1 MVSWGYRRRDVFL
14 IQPGRAGHA
23 AMSLGF
29 NVSELL
35 ESIQRLE
42 KLTKARLAE
51 RRKGADTV
59 DSLRTQ
65 LVRYGVCTCSCH
77 FTLHTTH
84 TGDPCCGNARVAK
97 K

>member
-1 MVSWGYRRRDVFL
+1 
-14 IQPGRAGHA
+14 
-23 AMSLGF
+23 MSLGF

-51 RRKGADTV
+51 RRKGAEATDP
-59 DSLRTQ
+59 LRAQ

-77 FTLHTTH
+77 FTEHTMH
-84 TGDPCCGNARVAK
+84 TGEPCCGNARVV
-97 K
+97 